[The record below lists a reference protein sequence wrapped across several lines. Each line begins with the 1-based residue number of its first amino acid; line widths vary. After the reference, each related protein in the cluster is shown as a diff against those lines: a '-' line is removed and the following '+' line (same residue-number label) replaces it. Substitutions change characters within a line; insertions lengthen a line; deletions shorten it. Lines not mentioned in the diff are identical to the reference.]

1 MLIDSFCSP
10 AIVYLVFSVVHVL
23 MALFDEDVKGAFLQ
37 AIMGLLITLLY
48 AVLVYER
55 IIYIVVDN
63 CVSSTHILY
72 IHGNFAL

>member
-23 MALFDEDVKGAFLQ
+23 MALFDEDVKGVFTGNYGTFNYSAF
-37 AIMGLLITLLY
+37 